1 MSRWTRLSRQF
12 KDATNL
18 EGGFPIRSWVLA
30 GPCQHLRIVALHT
43 VAACTR
49 RNATRQRRGC
59 AGGCVCGLALNE
71 YINVRPMRRK
81 LDQQEKEAAGIAGT
95 ASAEARVLPSGQLL
109 MPDGRIMTKRE
120 QK

>member
-18 EGGFPIRSWVLA
+18 EGGFPIRSWVL
-30 GPCQHLRIVALHT
+30 
-43 VAACTR
+43 
-49 RNATRQRRGC
+49 

-109 MPDGRIMTKRE
+109 MPDGRIMTKRK
-120 QK
+120 QSL